1 MSFVDPNY
9 VTSPPIDTDALKNEI
24 KLELLSVI
32 FPIHSFYIS
41 QDESFNPN
49 GIFPGVW
56 VKISENITLR
66 QCGESHAIGTIFGE
80 ATHTLTVNEMPSHTH
95 TLNVGWAAGNLG
107 SGAGRTDLNN
117 PKNRWNMAAAGG
129 SQPHNNIGPSLAVN
143 IWHRV
148 E

>member
-66 QCGESHAIGTIFGE
+66 QCGESHPIGTIFGE
-80 ATHTLTVNEMPSHTH
+80 ATHKLTVNEMPSHRH
-95 TLNVGWAAGNLG
+95 TIYTSNNSNNSGYVHEAGT
-107 SGAGRTDLNN
+107 GRDETGVSEY
-117 PKNRWNMAAAGG
+117 AGG